1 MPTWVPP
8 PALGEGGLTE
18 MLDKMY
24 PLKVFNSLTRTKT
37 RFVPKDPDRVLWY
50 MCGPTVYAP
59 SHMGH
64 ARTYLHFDILR
75 RVMTDFF
82 GYDVSLC
89 MNITDIDDKII
100 TRANENKQDFRE
112 LAAHFEN
119 DYMQDMALL
128 GVRAPTVVTRVS
140 EFIPEVVEY
149 IQGII
154 DNGYAYESNGSVYF
168 DVQSFDGKK
177 GHAYAKLLPEGVG
190 NGELMAEGEGAL
202 SLGAG
207 DKRSSG
213 DFALWKRS
221 REGEPSWES
230 PWGQGRPG
238 WHIECSVMASATFE
252 GMGDG
257 TMDIHSGGVDL
268 KFPHHDN
275 EMAQAEAKYDC
286 GQWVNYFLHTGH
298 LHIKGFKMSKSLKNF
313 ITIKQALEENTSR
326 QARKKKTSRT
336 RIRLLFLLHK
346 YNTPM
351 DYGDD
356 AMSGALS
363 AEKIFSEFFHNVKAA
378 LRRTTA
384 RDPARTKEAELAL
397 MSRLSEAKKEV
408 KRSLCDDFDTPGA
421 LSALQELVKAVNKAR
436 IRPSY
441 LETKE
446 RAGETIVADCVRG
459 AAEYV
464 TKIFKVFGLAS
475 LGPALGFSQGGD
487 ASGNAA
493 GGAGGGGG
501 EDGSREA
508 VLGPVLDVLSEFR
521 DRARGCGRAGDTKGV
536 LAACDHVRDELLPT
550 VGVRLEDKGDQVVW
564 KLEDPAVLA
573 RERQQREQEQARYI
587 SSLRR
592 LEAKEEAKRKAA
604 EKEARAKIPATEY
617 FRGLKGESGEALY
630 TQFDDKGVPTHNA
643 AGEEIT
649 KEKARRWK
657 KKEGGRLPKKVKKE
671 WGAQN
676 MLYTNAQAK
685 ANKK

>member
-1 MPTWVPP
+1 MASAGEAGPSKKVSMPTWVPP
-8 PALGEGGLTE
+8 PALGDGGLTE
-18 MLDKMY
+18 MMDRLY

-37 RFVPKDPDRVLWY
+37 RFVPKDPNRVLWY

-112 LAAHFEN
+112 LAAHFEE
-119 DYMQDMALL
+119 DYMSDMASL

-168 DVQSFDGKK
+168 NVQAFDGKK

-207 DKRSSG
+207 DKKSSG

-221 REGEPSWES
+221 REGEPSWSS
-230 PWGQGRPG
+230 PWGEGRPG

-326 QARKKKTSRT
+326 Q
-336 RIRLLFLLHK
+336 IRLLFLLHK

-356 AMSGALS
+356 AMSGALA

-384 RDPARTKEAELAL
+384 RDPARMKDPELTL
-397 MSRLSEAKKEV
+397 MSRLAGAKREV
-408 KRSLCDDFDTPGA
+408 RKTLCDDFDTPGA
-421 LSALQELVKAVNKAR
+421 VGALQELVKAVNK
-436 IRPSY
+436 Y

-446 RAGETIVADCVRG
+446 KAGESIVADCVRG

-475 LGPALGFSQGGD
+475 PGPLLGFSQGGGD
-487 ASGNAA
+487 AD
-493 GGAGGGGG
+493 GGGGN
-501 EDGSREA
+501 DASREE

-521 DRARGCGRAGDTKGV
+521 DRARGCGRAGDAKGV

-564 KLEDPAVLA
+564 KLEDPEVLA
-573 RERQQREQEQARYI
+573 REKQQREQEK
-587 SSLRR
+587 LRR
-592 LEAKEEAKRKAA
+592 LEANEEKKRKAA
-604 EKEARAKIPATEY
+604 EKEARAKIPASEY
-617 FRGLKGESGEALY
+617 FRGLKGADGQALY
-630 TQFDDKGVPTHNA
+630 SQFDDKGIPTHDA
-643 AGEEIT
+643 AGEAIV
-649 KEKARRWK
+649 KDKARLFCLMRSSSYVCVAIPRRLATL
-657 KKEGGRLPKKVKKE
+657 GGISSEPRGGFARRRARRVRGGL
-671 WGAQN
+671 
-676 MLYTNAQAK
+676 
-685 ANKK
+685 

>member
-1 MPTWVPP
+1 MATACDGEGAGGKKVGMPTWVPP

-18 MLDKMY
+18 MLDRMY

-37 RFVPKDPDRVLWY
+37 RFVPKDPSQVLWY

-82 GYDVSLC
+82 GYDVTLC

-112 LAAHFEN
+112 LAAHFEE
-119 DYMQDMALL
+119 DYMQDMAAL
-128 GVRAPTVVTRVS
+128 GVRRPTVVTRVS
-140 EFIPEVVEY
+140 EFIPEVLEY

-168 DVQSFDGKK
+168 NVQAFDGKK
-177 GHAYAKLLPEGVG
+177 CHSYAKLLPEGVG

-207 DKRSSG
+207 DKRSAG

-221 REGEPSWES
+221 REGEPFWPS
-230 PWGQGRPG
+230 PWGNGRPG
-238 WHIECSVMASATFE
+238 WHIECSVMASNTFE
-252 GMGDG
+252 AMGDG

-275 EMAQAEAKYDC
+275 EMAQAEACYDC
-286 GQWVNYFLHTGH
+286 PQWVNYFLHTGH

-313 ITIKQALEENTSR
+313 ITIKQALEENSSR
-326 QARKKKTSRT
+326 Q
-336 RIRLLFLLHK
+336 IRLLFLLHK

-356 AMSGALS
+356 AMSGALA

-384 RDPARTKEAELAL
+384 RDPARTREAELAL
-397 MSRLSEAKKEV
+397 MSSLSNTKKEV
-408 KRSLCDDFDTPGA
+408 KRCLCDDFDTPGA
-421 LSALQELVKAVNKAR
+421 VAALQELVKAVNK
-436 IRPSY
+436 Y
-441 LETKE
+441 LDTKE
-446 RAGETIVADCVRG
+446 RAGEPIVADSVRG

-464 TKIFKVFGLAS
+464 TEIFKVFGLAS
-475 LGPALGFSQGGD
+475 PGPALGFSQGGD
-487 ASGNAA
+487 
-493 GGAGGGGG
+493 GAGGEGGG
-501 EDGSREA
+501 EDSSREA
-508 VLGPVLDVLSEFR
+508 VLGPALDVLSQFR
-521 DRARGCGRAGDTKGV
+521 DRVRACGRAGDGKGV
-536 LAACDHVRDELLPT
+536 LAACDHVRDELLPP

-573 RERQQREQEQARYI
+573 RERQQREQEQ
-587 SSLRR
+587 LRR
-592 LEAKEEAKRKAA
+592 KEAKEEAKRKTA
-604 EKEARAKIPATEY
+604 EREARAKIPANEY
-617 FRGLKGESGEALY
+617 FRRLKGEDGKDLY
-630 TQFDDKGVPTHNA
+630 TQFDDNGVPTHNA
-643 AGEEIT
+643 AGEEIAA
-649 KEKARRWK
+649 KSK
-657 KKEGGRLPKKVKKE
+657 KKLKKDWE
-671 WGAQN
+671 AQN
-676 MLYTNAQAK
+676 KLYNSAQAK
-685 ANKK
+685 AKK

>member
-1 MPTWVPP
+1 MATCGEAGEGCKKAGMPTWVPP
-8 PALGEGGLTE
+8 RPLGEGGLTE
-18 MLDKMY
+18 MMDRMY

-37 RFVPKDPDRVLWY
+37 RFVPKDSNRVLWY

-100 TRANENKQDFRE
+100 TRANEGGQNYRE
-112 LAAHFEN
+112 LAAHFEE

-168 DVQSFDGKK
+168 NVQSFEGKK

-221 REGEPSWES
+221 REGEPSWPS
-230 PWGQGRPG
+230 PWGDGRPG

-286 GQWVNYFLHTGH
+286 CQWVNYFLHTGH

-313 ITIKQALEENTSR
+313 ITIKQALQENSTPPPPPPPPVVD
-326 QARKKKTSRT
+326 Q
-336 RIRLLFLLHK
+336 IRLLFLLHK

-356 AMSGALS
+356 AMSGALA
-363 AEKIFSEFFHNVKAA
+363 AERTFSEFFHNVKAA

-384 RDPARTKEAELAL
+384 RDPARTKEPELAL
-397 MSRLSEAKKEV
+397 MSSLSEAKKEV
-408 KRSLCDDFDTPGA
+408 KKCLCDDFDTPGA
-421 LSALQELVKAVNKAR
+421 MGALQELVKNMNKYIEA
-436 IRPSY
+436 
-441 LETKE
+441 KE
-446 RAGETIVADCVRG
+446 RAGEPIVADCVRG

-475 LGPALGFSQGGD
+475 PGPALGFSQGGD
-487 ASGNAA
+487 AGVGGDA
-493 GGAGGGGG
+493 GGEGG
-501 EDGSREA
+501 EASREA
-508 VLGPVLDVLSEFR
+508 ILGPVLDVLSEFR
-521 DRARGCGRAGDTKGV
+521 DKVRGCGRAGDTKGV
-536 LAACDHVRDELLPT
+536 LAACDHVREELLPG
-550 VGVRLEDKGDQVVW
+550 VGVRLEDKGDQAVW

-573 RERQQREQEQARYI
+573 RERQQREQEQ
-587 SSLRR
+587 LRR
-592 LEAKEEAKRKAA
+592 LEAKAETKRKAA
-604 EKEARAKIPATEY
+604 EKEARKKIPASEY
-617 FRGLKGESGEALY
+617 FQGLKGEDGKALY
-630 TQFDDKGVPTHNA
+630 TQFDDNGVPTHDA
-643 AGEEIT
+643 AGEPIV
-649 KEKARRWK
+649 KD
-657 KKEGGRLPKKVKKE
+657 KKVKKE
-671 WGAQN
+671 WEAQN
-676 MLYTNAQAK
+676 KLYNNALAK
-685 ANKK
+685 AKK